1 MNQANI
7 LDKVVLGIYL
17 IVPACDTERVVAD
30 SVGVAVAVADL
41 VANELAISVGS
52 IKTGLSVSCAPPF
65 LGLALPALVVELVS
79 DLVGCDGY

>member
-30 SVGVAVAVADL
+30 SVGVAVADL